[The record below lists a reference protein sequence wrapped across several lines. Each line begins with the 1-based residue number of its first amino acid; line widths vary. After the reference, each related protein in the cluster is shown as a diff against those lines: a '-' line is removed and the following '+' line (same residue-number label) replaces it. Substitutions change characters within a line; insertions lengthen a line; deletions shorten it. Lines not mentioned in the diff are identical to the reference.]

1 MSVKINLPGKEDVR
15 EIAGEIAAQTAAMKA
30 YFAAAQSGLTFV
42 QTWAEFK
49 HLCQLGTIKK
59 YFAVGDQLKCQK
71 GGKDILWDIVHI
83 GDNEDGSNYVILQ
96 THYCLDDTME
106 FDPREAIF
114 RAQSEL
120 PAGTYHFTP
129 SIAGISDTSWTSA
142 DKSGWS
148 KTWQF
153 TTTKSVPKG
162 GQICFTTQNDLNS
175 DISTYGISTYS
186 DPASKTAIESVTV
199 SEGTGGTDLATLGV
213 VNHAQRICFGY
224 NRWAQS
230 TLRQWLNS
238 DAAASAWF
246 AAQHDF
252 QRPPHY
258 DTTAGFMNDL
268 DEDFKAVVTK
278 SKIVTDI
285 NLISDKGGHDT
296 TYDYFFLPCIK
307 NLNGGDNFKDG
318 PGSAVQDVEDAD
330 VWDYYLKYR
339 QDGKTGANTE
349 ADANRIK
356 GPASGGTWSW
366 WERSPNP
373 SVAYDVRYVGGDSG
387 ICWWRRWACYW
398 LGVAPACRIN

>member
-15 EIAGEIAAQTAAMKA
+15 EIAGEIAAQTAVMKA
-30 YFAAAQSGLTFV
+30 YFSAAQSGLTFV

-71 GGKDILWDIVHI
+71 GGKDLLWDIVHI

-114 RAQSEL
+114 RAQSEF

-129 SIAGISDTSWTSA
+129 SVVGITDISWTSP

-153 TTTKSVPKG
+153 TTSKTLPKG
-162 GQICFTTQNDLNS
+162 GQICFTSYKDHNTDL
-175 DISTYGISTYS
+175 STWGISTYS
-186 DPASKTAIESVTV
+186 DPASTTAIESVAL
-199 SEGTGGTDLATLGV
+199 SEGTGGTDLATLGA
-213 VNHAQRICFGY
+213 VNHAQRICYGY

-238 DAAASAWF
+238 DAAASWF
-246 AAQHDF
+246 SAQHDF

-258 DTTAGFMNDL
+258 ASTNGFMSDL
-268 DEDFKAVVTK
+268 DTDFKAVVTK
-278 SKIVTDI
+278 SKIITDI

-318 PGSAVQDVEDAD
+318 PGSAVQDIEDTD
-330 VWDYYLKYR
+330 VWEYYLKYR
-339 QDGKTGANTE
+339 QDGKTGVNAE

-366 WERSPNP
+366 WERSPSP
-373 SVAYDVRYVGGDSG
+373 SHACHVRYVRGDSG
-387 ICWWRRWACYW
+387 ICWWSGGAYGWA
-398 LGVAPACRIN
+398 GVAPACRIN

>member
-1 MSVKINLPGKEDVR
+1 MSTLINLPGKEDVR
-15 EIAGEIAAQTAAMKA
+15 QIAGEIAAQTAALKA

-59 YFAVGDQLKCQK
+59 YFSVGDQLKCQK
-71 GGKDILWDIVHI
+71 GGQDLLWDIVHI
-83 GDNEDGSNYVILQ
+83 GENTDGSNYVILQ
-96 THYCLDDTME
+96 THYCLSDTME

-114 RAQSEL
+114 RASADL
-120 PAGTYHFTP
+120 PAGTYHFTA
-129 SIAGISDTSWTSA
+129 SLAGVTDTNWTSP

-153 TTTKSVPKG
+153 TTSKTLPKG
-162 GQICFTTQNDLNS
+162 GQICFTSPKDYNTDL
-175 DISTYGISTYS
+175 STWGISTYS
-186 DPASKTAIESVTV
+186 DPASTTAIEAVAL
-199 SEGTGGTDLATLGV
+199 SEGTGGTDLATLGA
-213 VNHAQRICFGY
+213 VNHAQRICYGY

-238 DAAASAWF
+238 DAAAASWF
-246 AAQHDF
+246 SAQHDF

-258 DTTAGFMNDL
+258 ASTNGFMSDL
-268 DEDFKAVVTK
+268 DTDFKAVVTK
-278 SKIVTDI
+278 SKIITDI

-296 TYDYFFLPCIK
+296 TYDYFYLPCIK

-330 VWDYYLKYR
+330 VWDYYLKCR

-373 SVAYDVRYVGGDSG
+373 SSACGVRGVNRDSG
-387 ICWWRRWACYW
+387 VCWWDDRAYVWP
-398 LGVAPACRIN
+398 GVAPACRIN